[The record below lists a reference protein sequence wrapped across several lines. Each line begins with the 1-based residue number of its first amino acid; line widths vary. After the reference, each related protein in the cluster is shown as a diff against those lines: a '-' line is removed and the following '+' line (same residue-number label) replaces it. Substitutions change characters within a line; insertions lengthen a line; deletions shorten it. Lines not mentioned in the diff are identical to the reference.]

1 MVFHPRG
8 SCLVVSRAIF
18 LIQSNK
24 IVLDS
29 AARPGE
35 MKPTPELP
43 TPSLQSLTRLSL
55 DVATAVGSVEL

>member
-1 MVFHPRG
+1 V
-8 SCLVVSRAIF
+8 
-18 LIQSNK
+18 
-24 IVLDS
+24 
-29 AARPGE
+29 RPGE